1 MPIDPRIPLMGQ
13 PVQLENP
20 LNSLAKFETIR
31 AAQRQNALAD
41 LKMKQYD
48 VDIANRNQLRSYLSS
63 ADLGTPEGKRGLL
76 RFGEEGRVTGKAL
89 SEQEKS
95 EATRQKTETDAIEGR
110 LNVTRRFLDTVQ
122 TPDQAVEW
130 LNMSYA
136 DPVLGKYL
144 KSVGAT
150 PEKSIS
156 DLSQAAQTPEGFQEW
171 KMNAAMGTEKLM
183 EHRRIMR
190 GQDITMRG
198 QDISAATQRRG
209 QDINAEVQLRGQDLT
224 NEREWWK
231 ARKLILQKEKANDLD
246 FQKDLARVKAVGKKE
261 GETVDARRKELVDL
275 DTTIGLI
282 ADIADTEVDPNNPN
296 KGLINQSTSGGA
308 GALTDSLVEFLGGST
323 EGDIA
328 IAKLQPI
335 ADKALKQVPRFEG
348 PQGVMDVQSYKE
360 AAGNLAN
367 PWVSKEKRREA
378 ALTIISL
385 MRKRRD
391 QLTGVEAPPAG
402 ATGQLGAPV
411 GGTGLPPGAPIP
423 PPTPRGG
430 TELMRGVPALPQGYS
445 IEWEQ

>member
-48 VDIANRNQLRSYLSS
+48 VDMANRNQLRSYLSS

-110 LNVTRRFLDTVQ
+110 LTVTRRFLDTVQ

-190 GQDITMRG
+190 GQDVTMRG

-231 ARKLILQKEKANDLD
+231 ARKSVLQKEKANDLD
-246 FQKDLARVKAVGKKE
+246 FQKDLARVKAIGKKE
-261 GETVDARRKELVDL
+261 GETLDARRKELVDL

-282 ADIADTEVDPNNPN
+282 TDVAATEVDPNNPN
-296 KGLINQSTSGGA
+296 SALIKQSTSGGA
-308 GALTDSLVEFLGGST
+308 GSIIDGLVEFFGGST
-323 EGDIA
+323 DGDIA

-335 ADKALKQVPRFEG
+335 ADKVLKQVPRFEG
-348 PQGVMDVQSYKE
+348 PQGVLDVQSYEK
-360 AAGNLAN
+360 AAGDLAN
-367 PWVSKEKRREA
+367 PWTSREKRREA
-378 ALTIISL
+378 ALTIVSL
-385 MRKRRD
+385 MKKRRN
-391 QLTGVEAPPAG
+391 QLTGGESASPGAPSPSSG
-402 ATGQLGAPV
+402 GVGLNAPV
-411 GGTGLPPGAPIP
+411 GGVGLPPGAPIP
-423 PPTPRGG
+423 PPVPN
-430 TELMRGVPALPQGYS
+430 GVSLPPGYS